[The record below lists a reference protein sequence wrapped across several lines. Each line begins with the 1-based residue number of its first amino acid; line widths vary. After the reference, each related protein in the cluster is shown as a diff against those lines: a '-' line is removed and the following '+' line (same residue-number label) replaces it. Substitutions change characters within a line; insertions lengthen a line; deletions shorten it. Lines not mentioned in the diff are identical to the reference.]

1 MNFENPRLVLTFL
14 GNDLEAGHSTTQTID
29 DTWIVNNSIMPSR
42 QLLNGLRS
50 SSDQYQ
56 LTVFRRCPSVEDII
70 RTEGNIKAQLYDGDT
85 IKFTG
90 FVSTSYSWA
99 VTDHGEQALTLTL
112 ESVGTRLFSQPFI
125 EFGYH
130 FFDTSASAVV
140 YEIIS
145 PLGLQIRPGDERKLL
160 QPVKKEVEAGKTCRE
175 LLDSLFYE
183 CNAVYRFNEQGQ
195 LCVEQINADT
205 TGASIINSEH
215 LSSLKGK
222 AISLSKSL
230 RTYKGAR
237 VRFTD
242 TATAD
247 NYLVYRNTTSQD
259 ADHPYCNLRL
269 GAGEWYDGAEIYTA
283 AEWAAATADQF
294 REPTLISAVNAGS
307 ESSIV
312 GSGKIIAISN
322 AAQMV
327 VCDSGIT
334 VQIEAVGGKWFKIT
348 AHNTTNADKY
358 ITRMDLYA
366 SIVYEK
372 TYGVIRTKID
382 GPADGKS
389 LLEEEMSW
397 IHDKNNAQKHANLL
411 AQYYK
416 SCGAVYTFYSDLSLT
431 LGSVVELHDDV
442 FSGLDVFVLVYAAK
456 YLTDSDLTEYKAVG
470 VSTFNLDAPV
480 WHGTTGSAN
489 PSGAQGPKGEPGAT
503 AEIQYA
509 LGSSITDPPGEEM
522 QWSSDSMLWD
532 GQIMYWNTGTW
543 GDEVPEMQ
551 RGQYIWMRSRIGDA
565 PWQYTRLTGSTSWD
579 NENLGVCTTA
589 TPTTSK
595 EGLGLIPGDYFIAGA
610 QFTEDGVTYR
620 KGFAYS
626 YTGTGWSV
634 LDLSDADNSDK
645 ALQCLSDLMTSGI
658 NVTDSTASIYG
669 WFQNLVAQDAV
680 IGKLAAQEAFI
691 DLLNANDALFEN
703 IHISGNSQFDGEISN
718 DAFETYGASSAVT
731 YSGSFSTSIQ
741 TGTIKPNTTSS
752 WGDTCKAY
760 CVPTSELVS
769 VFGGS
774 VMDKVACTGTMVID
788 GVTYTGT
795 ADNPIYVSVTLI
807 NMAGHRRWSLKQGTY
822 NISWAEYV
830 NYWDFP
836 SGYSS
841 CAGAEVSSSSTP
853 TKGNLTS
860 VSLTS
865 IVSLGGAFTHDLT
878 PKSHLTDTIGTD
890 SNRYRDVF
898 VGTSDFPG
906 ITSIAVSSK
915 QGYSRL
921 PNGLILK
928 WGSATTTYNSILKH
942 IITLEVPFPNTLE
955 FFQVFPIGGS
965 YTESGMEWMYS
976 NTGQLRIGK
985 MYDRPGSE
993 LTSGQRV
1000 FFIALGT

>member
-29 DTWIVNNSIMPSR
+29 DSWIVNNSIMPSR

-70 RTEGNIKAQLYDGDT
+70 RTEGNIRAQLYDGET

-205 TGASIINSEH
+205 AGARVIDSEH

-242 TATAD
+242 TAAAD

-283 AEWAAATADQF
+283 AEWAEATADQF

-489 PSGAQGPKGEPGAT
+489 PSGAQGPQGEPGAT

-532 GQIMYWNTGTW
+532 GQVMYWNTGTW
-543 GDEVPEMQ
+543 GDVVPEME
-551 RGQYIWMRSRIGDA
+551 RGMYIWMRSRIGDA

-579 NENLGVCTTA
+579 AENLGVCTTA

-626 YTGTGWSV
+626 YNGTGWDV
-634 LDLSDADNSDK
+634 LDLSDANNSDK

-669 WFQNLVAQDAV
+669 WFQNLVAQNAV
-680 IGKLAAQEAFI
+680 INSLVVELA
-691 DLLNANDALFEN
+691 
-703 IHISGNSQFDGEISN
+703 
-718 DAFETYGASSAVT
+718 
-731 YSGSFSTSIQ
+731 
-741 TGTIKPNTTSS
+741 TIKNLVITGNIFNDVLTTNNSVTTTTTYTFISS
-752 WGDTCKAY
+752 HQTI
-760 CVPTSELVS
+760 
-769 VFGGS
+769 GS
-774 VMDKVACTGTMVID
+774 VTREWLKISDIESAMGSSSISVLCTGTVVIA
-788 GVTYTGT
+788 GTSYTGT
-795 ADNPIYVSVTLI
+795 LSNPISVKYVKNT
-807 NMAGHRRWSLKQGTY
+807 SLRISQGSQLCWFSYSTIT
-822 NISWAEYV
+822 NEYL
-830 NYWDFP
+830 
-836 SGYSS
+836 
-841 CAGAEVSSSSTP
+841 AEVSDKALSSNALTVTANVGSISVHSVLP
-853 TKGNLTS
+853 QNSNYDNLASNEIPFNKGWIKELFVKNVHGLNYNYARTITRGDYITDKNS
-860 VSLTS
+860 HSMTFTYDGEAFVNVSASLTS
-865 IVSLGGAFTHDLT
+865 GLAVNSGLMPLRAGSYATGASGCVCMPLNGG
-878 PKSHLTDTIGTD
+878 S
-890 SNRYRDVF
+890 
-898 VGTSDFPG
+898 G
-906 ITSIAVSSK
+906 IYSSF
-915 QGYSRL
+915 
-921 PNGLILK
+921 
-928 WGSATTTYNSILKH
+928 
-942 IITLEVPFPNTLE
+942 IILE
-955 FFQVFPIGGS
+955 FSINPVSGTITYSSQGATSSREIYVEFQ
-965 YTESGMEWMYS
+965 
-976 NTGQLRIGK
+976 
-985 MYDRPGSE
+985 
-993 LTSGQRV
+993 
-1000 FFIALGT
+1000 FFK

>member
-242 TATAD
+242 TAAAD

-283 AEWAAATADQF
+283 AEWAEATADQF

-397 IHDKNNAQKHANLL
+397 IHDKDNAQRHANLL

-579 NENLGVCTTA
+579 AEGLGVFTTA
-589 TPTTSK
+589 CPTQSRQ
-595 EGLGLIPGDYFIAGA
+595 GLGLIPGDYFTAGA
-610 QFTEDGVTYR
+610 QFVDGGVTYK
-620 KGFAYS
+620 KGYAYVYNGS
-626 YTGTGWSV
+626 SWDV
-634 LDLSDADNSDK
+634 LDLSDADNSGK

-658 NVTDSTASIYG
+658 NVTDSTASIWG
-669 WFQNLVAQDAV
+669 WFRNLVAQNAV
-680 IGKLAAQEAFI
+680 IEN
-691 DLLNANDALFEN
+691 LNANQALFNN
-703 IHISGNSQFDGEISN
+703 IHITGDSQFDGQISN
-718 DAFETYGASSAVT
+718 DAFETYGASSPVS
-731 YSGSFSTSIQ
+731 YSGSITSSIQ
-741 TGTIKPNTTSS
+741 IGTYLSFE
-752 WGDTCKAY
+752 GQVYQYKAY
-760 CVPTSELVS
+760 CIPENQIPA
-769 VFGGS
+769 VFGNS
-774 VMDKVACTGTMVID
+774 NLNKVACTGTVVID

-795 ADNPIYVSVTLI
+795 ATNPIYVTYDPSDAYI
-807 NMAGHRRWSLKQGTY
+807 NIKQGTY
-822 NISWAEYV
+822 SVSWSGFTGGV
-830 NYWDFP
+830 VWP
-836 SGYSS
+836 SGYSVCKS
-841 CAGAEVSSSSTP
+841 GVPVSETP
-853 TKGNLTS
+853 TVGNLSSVNLTS
-860 VSLTS
+860 IT
-865 IVSLGGAFTHDLT
+865 SLGGSFTHDLVA
-878 PKSHLTDTIGTD
+878 KSHLTDTL
-890 SNRYRDVF
+890 
-898 VGTSDFPG
+898 GTSGARYKDVWAGTSYFPG
-906 ITSIAVSSK
+906 LLSLIAGRI

-921 PNGLILK
+921 PNGLILQ
-928 WGSATTTYNSILKH
+928 WGSATTSYDGIYGHTINLDN
-942 IITLEVPFPNTLE
+942 PFPNTIE
-955 FFQVFPIGGS
+955 FFWVFPTDGAHNDDLS
-965 YTESGMEWMYS
+965 LAVSTSK
-976 NTGQLRIGK
+976 LRLGK
-985 MYDRPGSE
+985 LFQWNGAEIKSAYK
-993 LTSGQRV
+993 V
-1000 FFIALGT
+1000 YFIALGT